1 MNLGLNGRVVLL
13 TGGSSGIGA
22 SLAQAYGDE
31 GARVA
36 MTYRTDRVGAE
47 RVARRVENA
56 GGEGMIV
63 PFDLASDR
71 GADILVETVCD
82 HWGGIDV
89 LVANAVQWPDR
100 SPAAGFEALGQG
112 AWEVGLRANVE
123 GSFRIL
129 QAVIPSMRD
138 REWGRILFLS
148 TGLAEEGMRG
158 AETYTCA
165 KAALVGLVRSLAWDV
180 GRDGILINILA
191 AGLTLTEANRERI
204 PETVRS
210 AMAARTPLERLSYP
224 EELAGPALFL
234 TSAMN
239 SSITGEVIREGS
251 STGRSSHAQ

>member
-1 MNLGLNGRVVLL
+1 
-13 TGGSSGIGA
+13 
-22 SLAQAYGDE
+22 
-31 GARVA
+31 RVA
-36 MTYRTDRVGAE
+36 LTYRENHGGAE
-47 RVARRVENA
+47 RTARAVEAA
-56 GGEGMIV
+56 GGEAMIV
-63 PFDLASDR
+63 PFDLNGVGSARSLADAVVEQWDR
-71 GADILVETVCD
+71 
-82 HWGGIDV
+82 IDV
-89 LVANAVQWPDR
+89 LVASAVQWPVGSKGGHFEEL
-100 SPAAGFEALGQG
+100 SPP
-112 AWEVGLRANVE
+112 AWQAGLRANIE
-123 GSFRIL
+123 GTFALVQAIL
-129 QAVIPSMRD
+129 PRMRAA
-138 REWGRILFLS
+138 RWGRILFLS

-224 EELAGPALFL
+224 EDLAGPALFL